1 MKKALTITD
10 VEDAKKIAEI
20 FESLDINGKL
30 QARAYLS
37 ALRDKEMLEA
47 EQKAGEGN
55 VEIIS
60 NPVAVLDCDSDT
72 G

>member
-10 VEDAKKIAEI
+10 EKDTKKIAEI

-47 EQKAGEGN
+47 EQKAG
-55 VEIIS
+55 
-60 NPVAVLDCDSDT
+60 
-72 G
+72 

>member
-20 FESLDINGKL
+20 LESLDINGKL
-30 QARAYLS
+30 QARAYLA

-47 EQKAGEGN
+47 EQKAG
-55 VEIIS
+55 
-60 NPVAVLDCDSDT
+60 
-72 G
+72 

>member
-47 EQKAGEGN
+47 EQKAGWKKC
-55 VEIIS
+55 V
-60 NPVAVLDCDSDT
+60 SDL
-72 G
+72 